1 MWEANF
7 KHNNANPL
15 ISILPEIIRKRYI
28 FWLFLEEEKLI
39 NLLIFA

>member
-7 KHNNANPL
+7 KHIKANPL

-28 FWLFLEEEKLI
+28 FQIFLEEQNLI